1 MRSQSFSK
9 AATLFELR
17 LFWTLFSGVPLKRL
31 LNNPVPLCLHPIGSR
46 KFKIAINSA
55 GACSCSAEVETQQCK
70 PSWLCTIANRSSLS
84 PTIPQY
90 KRSVEVVFLTIM
102 CVMPNS
108 QLQKTGARGLLLS
121 LVDRPASELER

>member
-1 MRSQSFSK
+1 VRSQSFSK

-55 GACSCSAEVETQQCK
+55 GACSWSAEAETQKCK
-70 PSWLCTIANRSSLS
+70 PSWLDTIADTKDEIITYNSIMR
-84 PTIPQY
+84 TAYGI
-90 KRSVEVVFLTIM
+90 RFLDA
-102 CVMPNS
+102 CVRD
-108 QLQKTGARGLLLS
+108 A
-121 LVDRPASELER
+121 